1 MGIYWKNIDPEMQIL
16 GATQQFIFNQNLNQ
30 FQFDNTFVPTSLIPS
45 QNLFE
50 LRNSGLSG
58 FRFRHETAFG
68 DTHGTLKIQS
78 FLNGQTTGTDLITFD
93 QSGNINIL
101 GNFNLPSLINVSGS
115 SQTFKFNASNA
126 AFILDN
132 QNSNGINE
140 FWINRDTIPALK
152 IGATGNSPSTDI
164 AYINV
169 IGGQP
174 LYIQHDGVTQV
185 YINGSGQVV
194 IGTGGLS
201 FPSAKLD
208 VRGGVF
214 NVFNEESVIRATSS
228 FNSAKIEIQNTS
240 VNGRLYEFRSDSD
253 GTFGIVDRTTVVSR
267 LKINTDG
274 TFSDIY
280 ALKFT
285 NDVVQKKLVFYD
297 TTGNNHQYYGIG
309 IDTGTLRYQSGVSHL
324 FWIGTSPTTSYCGL
338 SISSSGNIG
347 LGNYQIAT
355 LSRLFINGGPTL
367 DAVGEESAIR
377 VQNSDLL
384 STTIKI
390 QLHHQNAKNWE
401 LRSNSD
407 GSFEIYDR
415 FGLTSRFLMQGTGAT
430 TLNGS
435 LTINNTGAVLGN
447 LGVGTTTPTLAK
459 LQILGG
465 VQNLV
470 GEDSAIRALSS
481 LSSVK
486 IELQNTA
493 VGGKLY
499 EIRSSSTGQFDITD
513 RTGGVTRYAIDTN
526 GNHTFSNTIYGRRA
540 SGMVYMEGNVTTT
553 ALTANV
559 WAKIAGTTTASGFL
573 NQFTSPVSNRLTYTG
588 TNQVIALINVSA
600 TLNFSAGG
608 GGTVR
613 SISIFKNGIQITPSL
628 MSKDIASG
636 TNINMSTQ
644 AFVSLTTNDYIEVYC
659 RSSANTNVTAS
670 NLILTTTAS

>member
-16 GATQQFIFNQNLNQ
+16 GSAQQFIFNQNLNQ
-30 FQFDNTFVPTSLIPS
+30 FQFDNTFVPTALIPS

-78 FLNGQTTGTDLITFD
+78 LVNGQTTGVDLMSFNQDGTITF
-93 QSGNINIL
+93 NAPLIL
-101 GNFNLPSLINVSGS
+101 NDLNF
-115 SQTFKFNASNA
+115 T
-126 AFILDN
+126 
-132 QNSNGINE
+132 
-140 FWINRDTIPALK
+140 K
-152 IGATGNSPSTDI
+152 IG
-164 AYINV
+164 
-169 IGGQP
+169 IGIDP
-174 LYIQHDGVTQV
+174 TV
-185 YINGSGQVV
+185 
-194 IGTGGLS
+194 
-201 FPSAKLD
+201 
-208 VRGGVF
+208 
-214 NVFNEESVIRATSS
+214 
-228 FNSAKIEIQNTS
+228 
-240 VNGRLYEFRSDSD
+240 D
-253 GTFGIVDRTTVVSR
+253 GTIQ
-267 LKINTDG
+267 
-274 TFSDIY
+274 FS
-280 ALKFT
+280 
-285 NDVVQKKLVFYD
+285 NDVIQKKLVLYD
-297 TTGNNHQYYGIG
+297 TTGNAHQYYGFG
-309 IDTGTLRYQSGVSHL
+309 LDSGTLRYQSGGGSHL
-324 FWIGTSPTTSYCGL
+324 FWIGTSSTTSYCGL
-338 SISSSGNIG
+338 SINSSGNIG
-347 LGNYQIAT
+347 LGNYQSAT

-384 STTIKI
+384 STAIKI

-401 LRSNSD
+401 LRSNSN

-435 LTINNTGAVLGN
+435 LNVISDLSSNGNLNINGTGSIIGN
-447 LGVGTTTPTLAK
+447 LGVGTTPTLAK
-459 LQILGG
+459 LQIVGG
-465 VQNLV
+465 VQNIA
-470 GEDSAIRALSS
+470 GEESAIRVISALNN
-481 LSSVK
+481 VK
-486 IELQNTA
+486 IELQSTA

-499 EIRSSSTGQFDITD
+499 EIRSSSTGAFDIVD
-513 RTGGVTRYAIDTN
+513 RTGSASRFSITSAGNIGINMGLSTPNAPLQFANATGNRKIVLFETVNNDHQFTGFGLNTLELRYQLASTASSHNFYAGTSSTTSTLLVQITGGGDVVASGTL
-526 GNHTFSNTIYGRRA
+526 YGRRA
-540 SGMVYMEGNVTTT
+540 SGMIYMEGNVTTT

-628 MSKDIASG
+628 MSEDIASG
-636 TNINMSTQ
+636 TNINISTQ

-659 RSSANTNVTAS
+659 RSSANSNVTAT

>member
-16 GATQQFIFNQNLNQ
+16 GPTQQFIFNQNLNQ
-30 FQFDNTFVPTSLIPS
+30 FQIDNIFVPTSLVPS

-78 FLNGQTTGTDLITFD
+78 FLNGQNTGTDLMSFNQDGTITLDAELVLDDLNFTKLGIGTD
-93 QSGNINIL
+93 PVDDGTIKFSNANNFQKKIILWDISGNNYQYA
-101 GNFNLPSLINVSGS
+101 G
-115 SQTFKFNASNA
+115 
-126 AFILDN
+126 
-132 QNSNGINE
+132 
-140 FWINRDTIPALK
+140 
-152 IGATGNSPSTDI
+152 
-164 AYINV
+164 
-169 IGGQP
+169 
-174 LYIQHDGVTQV
+174 
-185 YINGSGQVV
+185 
-194 IGTGGLS
+194 
-201 FPSAKLD
+201 
-208 VRGGVF
+208 
-214 NVFNEESVIRATSS
+214 
-228 FNSAKIEIQNTS
+228 
-240 VNGRLYEFRSDSD
+240 
-253 GTFGIVDRTTVVSR
+253 FGIDGGNVLYHTTS
-267 LKINTDG
+267 
-274 TFSDIY
+274 
-280 ALKFT
+280 
-285 NDVVQKKLVFYD
+285 
-297 TTGNNHQYYGIG
+297 
-309 IDTGTLRYQSGVSHL
+309 SHL
-324 FWIGTSPTTSYCGL
+324 FLIGTSPTTFYCGL
-338 SISSSGNIG
+338 SINSSGNIG
-347 LGNYQIAT
+347 LGNYQSAT

-390 QLHHQNAKNWE
+390 QLVHQNAKNWE
-401 LRSNSD
+401 LRSNFD

-435 LTINNTGAVLGN
+435 LTINNTGVVLGN
-447 LGVGTTTPTLAK
+447 LGVGTSTPINAK
-459 LQILGG
+459 LQIVGG
-465 VQNLV
+465 VQNVV
-470 GEDSAIRALSS
+470 GEDSAIRVSSALNN
-481 LSSVK
+481 VK

-493 VGGKLY
+493 ISGKLY
-499 EIRSSSTGQFDITD
+499 EIRSASTGAFDIVD
-513 RTGGVTRYAIDTN
+513 RTGSASRFAISSAGNIGIGMGLSTPNAPLQFANTLVNRKVVLYDVSNNDHQYYGLGTNAGTFRFQAEQTASNFIFYAGTSSTTSNEVGRITGT
-526 GNHTFSNTIYGRRA
+526 GNFISPGTLYGRRA
-540 SGMVYMEGNVTTT
+540 SGMVYMEGNVITT

-559 WAKIAGTTTASGFL
+559 WAKIAGTTTASASL

-628 MSKDIASG
+628 MSENIAAG
-636 TNINMSTQ
+636 ANINISTQ